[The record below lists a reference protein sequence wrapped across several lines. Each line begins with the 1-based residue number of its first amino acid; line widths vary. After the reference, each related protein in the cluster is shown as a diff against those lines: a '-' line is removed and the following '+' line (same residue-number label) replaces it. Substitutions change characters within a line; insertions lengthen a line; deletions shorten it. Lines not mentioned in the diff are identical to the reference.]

1 MKYLVYCIV
10 PSSPAQAWSPP
21 PGVGGEPVFVLW
33 DGDLGAVVS
42 AGSDAQLRPD
52 VPHLMAYDR
61 VVEYFHKLLALVP
74 MRYGCSFDEPPQVL
88 HCLREHHQEYRS
100 LLASLDGMVE
110 MGVRVLL
117 PDQETGEPP
126 ACAPDAGLLAA
137 GGAAYLRVRKQHY
150 ASRDGQKARVQ
161 TITQSLRH
169 RLSGHFVNSR
179 EESSELSRR
188 AALLSMQFLVR
199 RDSVDSFAG
208 AVRALAGE
216 LPWKFLL
223 SGPWPP
229 YNFVDRPSDVKNR

>member
-1 MKYLVYCIV
+1 MKYLVYCLV

-33 DGDLGAVVS
+33 DGDLGAAVS
-42 AGSDAQLRPD
+42 AGSDAQLQPD
-52 VPHLMAYDR
+52 VPHLMAYER
-61 VVEYFHKLLALVP
+61 VVEYFHGLLALVP
-74 MRYGCSFDEPPQVL
+74 MRYGCLFDEPPQVL
-88 HCLREHHQEYRS
+88 RCLREHHQEYRS

-117 PDQETGEPP
+117 HDGETVEPP
-126 ACAPDAGLLAA
+126 LPAPDAGQLAA
-137 GGAAYLRVRKQHY
+137 AGAAYLRLRNQHY
-150 ASRDGQKARVQ
+150 ASHERQKAKLQV
-161 TITQSLRH
+161 ITQSLRD

-188 AALLSMQFLVR
+188 AALLSLQFLVR
-199 RDSVDSFAG
+199 RASVDSFAG
-208 AVRALAGE
+208 AVRSLAGE

-229 YNFVDRPSDVKNR
+229 YNFVDRPPHLG